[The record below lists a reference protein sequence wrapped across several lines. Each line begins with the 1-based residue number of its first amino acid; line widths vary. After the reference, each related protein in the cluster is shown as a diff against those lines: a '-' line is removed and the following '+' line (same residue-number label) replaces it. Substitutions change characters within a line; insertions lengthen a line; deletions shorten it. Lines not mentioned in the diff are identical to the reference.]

1 MFGTGQDE
9 YSDGVPVYSLTGAA
23 VPTWLKRVKLGG
35 ARYWVIGQSTGFLYA
50 ARVDC
55 LREIQKRQAAEAV
68 RGCMLHAWQHGLTL
82 ATCSTMQKAHRDS
95 QVKRQSRRPKRGGT
109 VFDSVTGTIT
119 QGVGLVGDTAAGVG
133 KFMTKGITDGFQ
145 KCVHRA
151 VFVCGVRFTSV
162 GWAWRG

>member
-68 RGCMLHAWQHGLTL
+68 RGCMLHAACFTAWAYAGDVLNHAEGASRLTSETPIP
-82 ATCSTMQKAHRDS
+82 ATKAGWH
-95 QVKRQSRRPKRGGT
+95 
-109 VFDSVTGTIT
+109 SV
-119 QGVGLVGDTAAGVG
+119 
-133 KFMTKGITDGFQ
+133 
-145 KCVHRA
+145 
-151 VFVCGVRFTSV
+151 
-162 GWAWRG
+162 